1 MKRIALMVVKL
12 LYIAPFWFAKLLHMS
27 KSDKYTWKEKYDFL
41 RLICVNANRAG
52 RVVIDACGQEN
63 LPEKDGYILYPNHQG
78 LFDVLAIMESNPYP
92 FSVVMKK
99 EVKDVF
105 FLKQVFAMLGA
116 IPIDREDIRQS
127 MQVILQVA
135 KEVKDGRNF
144 LIFAEGTRSRNGNE
158 LLPFK
163 GGSFKS
169 AVRAKAPIVP
179 VALIDSYKP
188 FDISSIEKTVVQV
201 HYLEPI
207 PYEEYKDL
215 KTTEIAAEVNARIE
229 KVIKEFTQNQN

>member
-1 MKRIALMVVKL
+1 MKRIALMVIKL
-12 LYIAPFWFAKLLHMS
+12 LYVVPYWFIKLLHMS

-52 RVVIDACGQEN
+52 RVIIDVHGAEN
-63 LPEKDGYILYPNHQG
+63 IPEEDGYIMYPNHQG
-78 LFDVLAIMESNPYP
+78 LFDVLSIIESNPHP

-127 MQVILQVA
+127 MQVILRVA
-135 KEVKDGRNF
+135 EEVKSGRNF

-169 AVRAKAPIVP
+169 AMRAKAPILP

-188 FDISSIEKTVVQV
+188 FDINSIERTVVHV
-201 HYLEPI
+201 HYLKPI
-207 PYEEYKDL
+207 PYEEYKDM
-215 KTTEIAAEVNARIE
+215 KSTEIASEVSERIK
-229 KVIKEFTQNQN
+229 KVISENTGK